1 MQERNKKRRSG
12 LPAALGLRPLSAR
25 SVVASVLLGT
35 HPPRLSTAALVE
47 LCGRFGI
54 TGGTTRVALS
64 RMVAAGELA
73 AEDGHYRLVG
83 EGLLTRQRTQDDALA
98 PPARPWSGDWR
109 MAIVVRSGRAAAER
123 VELRRAL
130 ADARFA
136 EWREGVWLRPD
147 NLGPDSLGPDNLGA
161 PGAVV
166 DGASLQWLTA
176 KPDDDPARLAAGLWA
191 LPAWGERGAA
201 LLAAAPEEPGDL
213 ISSPPEWAADVFTAA
228 AATLRHLRT
237 DPLLPGEL
245 LPADWPGDALRAR
258 YARYLE
264 AIQQLV
270 RYLSSPAGRS
280 SGPGTAPTGRRS
292 RSG

>member
-1 MQERNKKRRSG
+1 MKRVRNKGTRDGDRSG

-83 EGLLTRQRTQDDALA
+83 EGLLFRQRAQDDALA

-109 MAIVVRSGRAAAER
+109 TAVVVRSGRTAAER

-130 ADARFA
+130 GDARFA

-147 NLGPDSLGPDNLGA
+147 NLEPGGVAVLDGA
-161 PGAVV
+161 P
-166 DGASLQWLTA
+166 LHWLTA
-176 KPDDDPARLAAGLWA
+176 KPDDDPAQLAADLWA
-191 LPAWGERGAA
+191 LPVWAGRGAA

-237 DPLLPGEL
+237 DPLLPEEL
-245 LPADWPGDALRAR
+245 LPAGWPGGALRAR

-270 RYLSSPAGRS
+270 RYLVQH
-280 SGPGTAPTGRRS
+280 PGG
-292 RSG
+292 